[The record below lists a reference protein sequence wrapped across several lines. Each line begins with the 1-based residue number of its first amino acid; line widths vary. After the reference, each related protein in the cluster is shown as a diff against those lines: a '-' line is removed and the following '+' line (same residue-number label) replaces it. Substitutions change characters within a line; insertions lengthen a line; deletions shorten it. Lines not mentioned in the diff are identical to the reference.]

1 MSPLLRPRVHSST
14 SPGGGHRRA
23 GWARRGNAPV
33 HAVCP
38 GWTWSTAND
47 RIVPPPPPPSS
58 LLLRPLQSHHRRR
71 RSQPPPRTASILDAT
86 GPLATAATSRRLPP
100 PSRWWSPSVSAAPHS
115 LASTVIVSEM
125 TTMTPPPPRPRTSAA
140 AAAAGQRRVCASRWT
155 SRATRRRHSA
165 RLVSEAVTTQTHVPR
180 CIAAWVSAGRRR
192 RRRRVLR
199 AAGGTLPVVVV
210 VAEEEDTWTS
220 SWTLVFSRP
229 SLLLLLLP
237 AAAKNP
243 SSGSGLDLSR
253 NERAVEGRRHHCNC
267 TTYRC
272 RRTRHLRSLRCHIAS
287 SLKTTT
293 SRLHPFSSRHHR
305 SPDLHCHSPSSSAAK
320 VDIAA
325 SDGWTCEI
333 VSTDGLKRSPPS
345 SPVYGHHLPRR
356 RLILPG
362 SPPAA
367 RGRRSRAVARTSH

>member
-86 GPLATAATSRRLPP
+86 GPLAPAATSRRLPP
-100 PSRWWSPSVSAAPHS
+100 SRWSPSVSAARHS
-115 LASTVIVSEM
+115 PASTVIVSEM
-125 TTMTPPPPRPRTSAA
+125 TTTTPPPPPRPRTSAA

-220 SWTLVFSRP
+220 SWMLVFSRP

-243 SSGSGLDLSR
+243 SSGSGLDPSR
-253 NERAVEGRRHHCNC
+253 IEQAVEGRHHC
-267 TTYRC
+267 TTCRC
-272 RRTRHLRSLRCHIAS
+272 RRTRHLRSRCHIAS
-287 SLKTTT
+287 TLTTT
-293 SRLHPFSSRHHR
+293 SPLHPFSSRHHR
-305 SPDLHCHSPSSSAAK
+305 SPDLHCHSPPSSAK

-345 SPVYGHHLPRR
+345 SPVDGHHLTRR
-356 RLILPG
+356 RLNLPG